1 MFRQF
6 SFPKVISSPG
16 GITLL
21 EVLVSTAISATL
33 LLIAVPAVLNGLSK
47 YALYTGARQ
56 MATDI
61 RGWQQQALTAMDDTG
76 TYLVKFDFSREA
88 YYLMRNTAVLEARRL
103 PVYLDLDEEWTKPP
117 YYELR
122 FNLKGV
128 PSTGGR
134 VALREKLTGKR
145 YYVIV
150 APVAGRVRVSPQPPR
165 SEADY

>member
-21 EVLVSTAISATL
+21 EVLVSAAISATL

-61 RGWQQQALTAMDDTG
+61 RGWQQQALSAGDTMS
-76 TYLVKFDFSREA
+76 TYSIQFDPFNDAYHLMINNVSRQKQC
-88 YYLMRNTAVLEARRL
+88 L
-103 PVYLDLDEEWTKPP
+103 PVYLDLVSTNFPSH
-117 YYELR
+117 ELK
-122 FNLKGV
+122 FNLRGI
-128 PSTGGR
+128 PISGGGT
-134 VALREKLTGKR
+134 VTLREKLTR
-145 YYVIV
+145 RCYYVIV
-150 APVAGRVRVSPQPPR
+150 APVTGRVRVSPLPP
-165 SEADY
+165 AG